1 MIKWKVLKMIKI
13 QDTMNAIIDK
23 AETSVENLLQQYESK
38 HNDKEFAQA
47 FERLRRGNLKHFNRL
62 RRDIEL

>member
-1 MIKWKVLKMIKI
+1 MIE
-13 QDTMNAIIDK
+13 DTLNAIIDK

-38 HNDKEFAQA
+38 HNKKEFAQA

>member
-38 HNDKEFAQA
+38 HSDKEFAQA

-62 RRDIEL
+62 RRDIKL

>member
-1 MIKWKVLKMIKI
+1 MIE
-13 QDTMNAIIDK
+13 DTLNAIIDK
-23 AETSVENLLQQYESK
+23 AETSVENLLKQYESK
-38 HNDKEFAQA
+38 HNKTEFARA

>member
-1 MIKWKVLKMIKI
+1 MIE
-13 QDTMNAIIDK
+13 DTLNAIIDK

-38 HNDKEFAQA
+38 HNKTEFAQA

>member
-1 MIKWKVLKMIKI
+1 MIGIENTL
-13 QDTMNAIIDK
+13 NAIIDK

-38 HNDKEFAQA
+38 HNKTEFAQA

>member
-1 MIKWKVLKMIKI
+1 MIENTL
-13 QDTMNAIIDK
+13 NAIIDK

-38 HNDKEFAQA
+38 HNKTEFAQA

>member
-1 MIKWKVLKMIKI
+1 MIKWEVLKMIKI

-23 AETSVENLLQQYESK
+23 AETSVENLLKQYESK

-62 RRDIEL
+62 RRDIKL

>member
-1 MIKWKVLKMIKI
+1 MIE
-13 QDTMNAIIDK
+13 DTLNAIIDK

-38 HNDKEFAQA
+38 HNKKKFAQA

>member
-1 MIKWKVLKMIKI
+1 MIE
-13 QDTMNAIIDK
+13 DTLNAIIDK
-23 AETSVENLLQQYESK
+23 AETSVENLLKQYESK
-38 HNDKEFAQA
+38 HNRKEFAQA

>member
-1 MIKWKVLKMIKI
+1 MIEIENTL
-13 QDTMNAIIDK
+13 NAIIDK

-47 FERLRRGNLKHFNRL
+47 FERLRRPNLKHFNRL
-62 RRDIEL
+62 RRDIKL

>member
-1 MIKWKVLKMIKI
+1 MIGIEN
-13 QDTMNAIIDK
+13 TMNAIIDK
-23 AETSVENLLQQYESK
+23 AETSVENLLKQYESK
-38 HNDKEFAQA
+38 HNRKEFTQA

>member
-1 MIKWKVLKMIKI
+1 MIGIEN
-13 QDTMNAIIDK
+13 TMNAIIDK
-23 AETSVENLLQQYESK
+23 AEASIENLLQQYESK
-38 HNDKEFAQA
+38 HNRKEFTQA

>member
-1 MIKWKVLKMIKI
+1 MIGIENTL
-13 QDTMNAIIDK
+13 NAIIDK
-23 AETSVENLLQQYESK
+23 AETSVENLLKQYESK
-38 HNDKEFAQA
+38 HNKKEFAQA

>member
-1 MIKWKVLKMIKI
+1 MIGIENTL
-13 QDTMNAIIDK
+13 NAIIDK
-23 AETSVENLLQQYESK
+23 AETSVENLLKQYESK

-62 RRDIEL
+62 RRDIKL

>member
-62 RRDIEL
+62 RRDIKL

>member
-1 MIKWKVLKMIKI
+1 MIGIEN
-13 QDTMNAIIDK
+13 TMNAIIDK
-23 AETSVENLLQQYESK
+23 AETSVENLLKQYESK
-38 HNDKEFAQA
+38 HNKTEFAQA

>member
-1 MIKWKVLKMIKI
+1 MIKWRVLKMIKI

-23 AETSVENLLQQYESK
+23 AETSVENLLKQYESK

-62 RRDIEL
+62 RRDIKL

>member
-1 MIKWKVLKMIKI
+1 MGIENTL
-13 QDTMNAIIDK
+13 NAIIDK

-38 HNDKEFAQA
+38 HNKTEFAQA

>member
-1 MIKWKVLKMIKI
+1 MIGIENTL
-13 QDTMNAIIDK
+13 NAIIDK
-23 AETSVENLLQQYESK
+23 AETSVENLLKQYESK
-38 HNDKEFAQA
+38 HNKTEFAQA

>member
-23 AETSVENLLQQYESK
+23 AETSVENLLKQYESK

>member
-23 AETSVENLLQQYESK
+23 AETSVENLLKQYESK

-62 RRDIEL
+62 RRDIKL

>member
-1 MIKWKVLKMIKI
+1 MIEIENTL
-13 QDTMNAIIDK
+13 NAIIDK
-23 AETSVENLLQQYESK
+23 AETSVENLLKQYESK

-62 RRDIEL
+62 RRDIKL

>member
-1 MIKWKVLKMIKI
+1 MMGIE
-13 QDTMNAIIDK
+13 DTLNAIIDK
-23 AETSVENLLQQYESK
+23 AETSVENLLKQYESK
-38 HNDKEFAQA
+38 HNKTEFAQA

>member
-1 MIKWKVLKMIKI
+1 MMGIENTL
-13 QDTMNAIIDK
+13 NAIIDK
-23 AETSVENLLQQYESK
+23 AETSVEYLLEQYESK

-62 RRDIEL
+62 RRDIKL

>member
-1 MIKWKVLKMIKI
+1 MIE
-13 QDTMNAIIDK
+13 DTLNAIIDK

-38 HNDKEFAQA
+38 HNKREFAQA

>member
-1 MIKWKVLKMIKI
+1 MIMIE
-13 QDTMNAIIDK
+13 DTLNAIIDK

-38 HNDKEFAQA
+38 HNKTEFAQA

>member
-1 MIKWKVLKMIKI
+1 MIGIEN
-13 QDTMNAIIDK
+13 TMNAIIDK
-23 AETSVENLLQQYESK
+23 AETSIENLLKQYESK